1 MSSARPRAALPTDV
15 RARFA
20 IATTLA
26 CLATPVLAGDPVPT
40 GFAALSG
47 STFVEAPPDLLQ
59 RPLVREMSVPRTP
72 DGNAIWGATGRD
84 ARGHLWFGVSAW
96 SPRMSAHLF
105 EYLPA
110 TDQWHDRGSV
120 LAELRKAGIHRQGEG
135 QIKIHSK
142 LVQAADGWLY
152 FASTDEEG
160 EQVDGR
166 APPRWGGHLWRI
178 HPRSRQWQHLAGT
191 KEGLVAVNGYAQH
204 VYALGYWNHVLYQY
218 DTVTGR
224 LRSITVGSLG
234 GHVSRNFVV
243 DARGHAYVPRV
254 GRSMTGQAAAE
265 LVEYDSRLR
274 EVGVTPLAHY
284 FGGEPPSEN
293 HGITGLAWLSDGRLL
308 FTTHVGH
315 LYAIAHSGAG
325 PARVDA
331 LGWFHPAGE
340 RYAPS
345 LFALGNGS
353 VIGGV
358 TQRGARFDWVVRDLS
373 SGAASAQPL
382 DPGGLKN
389 VLLYGSISRDDAGR
403 VYVAGWAADGE
414 GGQRPLVL
422 RLGAAADGQPGPG
435 SR

>member
-1 MSSARPRAALPTDV
+1 MQFVIAAVLVAVAAP
-15 RARFA
+15 
-20 IATTLA
+20 LA
-26 CLATPVLAGDPVPT
+26 AADPAPA

-47 STFVEAPPDLLQ
+47 STFVEAPPDLLH
-59 RPLVREMSVPRTP
+59 RPLVQELPVPRIP

-84 ARGHLWFGVSAW
+84 ARGHLWIGVSAW

-105 EYLPA
+105 EYVPA
-110 TDQWHDRGSV
+110 TDRWHDRGSV
-120 LAELRKAGIHRQGEG
+120 VEELRKAGIHRRGEG

-142 LVQAADGWLY
+142 IVQAADGWLY

-160 EQVDGR
+160 EEADGN
-166 APPRWGGHLWRI
+166 ALPRWGGHLWRI
-178 HPRSRQWQHLAGT
+178 HPTSGRWQHLAAT
-191 KEGLVAVNGYAQH
+191 REGLVAVNGYARH

-218 DTVTGR
+218 DTVSGG
-224 LRSITVGSLG
+224 LRSTVVGSPG
-234 GHVSRNFVV
+234 GHVSRNVVV

-254 GRSMTGQAAAE
+254 GRSVTGQAIAE
-265 LVEYDSRLR
+265 LVEYDPRLR
-274 EVGVTPLAHY
+274 AVGVTPLAHY
-284 FGGEPPSEN
+284 FGAEPPSGN

-345 LFALGNGS
+345 LFALGSGS

-358 TQRGARFDWVVRDLS
+358 TQRGTRFDWVVRDLA
-373 SGAASAQPL
+373 GGDARAQPL
-382 DPGGLKN
+382 DPGYLEK

-403 VYVAGWAADGE
+403 AYLAGWAADGA

-422 RLGAAADGQPGPG
+422 RLGAAADGQPGPA